1 MRPQEAPL
9 APCYAVNILLIRS
22 FHSQGLAAC
31 VCVGVA
37 AVTTACFTV
46 LFFSIIFFS
55 GFLIV

>member
-1 MRPQEAPL
+1 MRPQGAPL

-46 LFFSIIFFS
+46 LFFFHYIF
-55 GFLIV
+55 